1 MMNRR
6 TIGWVVAIALGAS
19 GTALAEQDTKGSGQ
33 QGQRSTTTQQQQPS
47 QPQER
52 TSEERTRTFEQQTT
66 ERSTGA
72 AAGQTS
78 ETSGTGA
85 TGAGS
90 RTSGATGTEEAAD
103 FDTQQRAQSMKLE
116 DRVEAVRL
124 KALESEEAME
134 VQRKLQELGY
144 YKGEIDGAIGPLTRG
159 ALQRYFRDQAQL
171 VSRGMVG
178 SAVLASFGI
187 DESEIQRVRGLDEE
201 GIEQGTESGTQPGMP
216 SDSGTQPSMPEGS
229 PRSPGQ
235 QTAPPV
241 EPTEE
246 HEHLQEPGTGDP
258 GMTR

>member
-6 TIGWVVAIALGAS
+6 TIGWLVAIALGVS

-33 QGQRSTTTQQQQPS
+33 QGQRTTTQQQQQS
-47 QPQER
+47 QPQE
-52 TSEERTRTFEQQTT
+52 S
-66 ERSTGA
+66 SDSSA
-72 AAGQTS
+72 
-78 ETSGTGA
+78 
-85 TGAGS
+85 
-90 RTSGATGTEEAAD
+90 SGATRSEEAAD
-103 FDTQQRAQSMKLE
+103 FDMQQQRAQSMKLE

-144 YKGEIDGAIGPLTRG
+144 YKGEIDGAIGPMTRG

-201 GIEQGTESGTQPGMP
+201 GTRGSESGTRPGTP
-216 SDSGTQPSMPEGS
+216 SDPSMQPSTPQGS

-235 QTAPPV
+235 QTAPPI

-246 HEHLQEPGTGDP
+246 HEHLQEPGTGEP